1 MGAFFTVI
9 VCCLASQCVVKMSKT
24 YRLQLNR
31 YYNKKRYEKAKMI
44 ESYLNN
50 EEEAAARG
58 ANLDLNLGVGVPV
71 HRSINSEGSS
81 SNFSDD
87 IIKKHKPI
95 KSSKSHDE

>member
-1 MGAFFTVI
+1 
-9 VCCLASQCVVKMSKT
+9 
-24 YRLQLNR
+24 
-31 YYNKKRYEKAKMI
+31 MI
-44 ESYLNN
+44 QSYLNN

-95 KSSKSHDE
+95 KSSKSHDEQMQLLKEQQNIGDAIAGVSPSNKGKSHQNS